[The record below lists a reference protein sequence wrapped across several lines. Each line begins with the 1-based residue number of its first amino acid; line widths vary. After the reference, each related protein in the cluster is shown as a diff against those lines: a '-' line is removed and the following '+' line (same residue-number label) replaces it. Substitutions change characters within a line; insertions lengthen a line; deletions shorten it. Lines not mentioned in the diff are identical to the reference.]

1 MRTNDRWWWWP
12 GAVLVAALAWTGPAR
27 ADGEQFMPV
36 PSYRTGPYAAG
47 GTSLYG
53 GFIDYMNLI
62 NMRDGGINGVK
73 FTWEECE
80 TEYKPD
86 RGVEC
91 YERLKGKGPTGAS
104 MFHFYSTGIA
114 YALIS
119 KVGQDKIPL
128 VTIAHGRTD
137 AADGRYFPY
146 VFPLITHYWSLN
158 TDIVR
163 YIGQREG
170 GMAKLKGKKIVHL
183 HHGSAYGK
191 EPNLIF
197 QKQAEKYGYEAKIIE
212 VPAPG
217 SEQQAQWLEIRQ
229 FKPDWVIV
237 TGWGVMN
244 PAALKNA
251 ARVGF
256 PMDHI
261 IGNFWTGSEED
272 VEPVGAA
279 AKGYISAAI
288 NPSGKDFKVIQEIE
302 RVVYAAGKGNMVDKK
317 RVGSIYYNRGVLTG
331 IVSVEAIRVA
341 QGKFGKKPLTGE
353 QIRWGLEN
361 LNLDPARIAA
371 IGATGFIQPLKVTC
385 ADHEGGGA
393 VKFQQWDGTKWKIIS
408 DWIQADK
415 ELVRPLI
422 EESASKY
429 AKENN
434 ITQRDCTKEST

>member
-1 MRTNDRWWWWP
+1 MRTTRRGWWL
-12 GAVLVAALAWTGPAR
+12 GAASALALVWAAPAQ
-27 ADGEQFMPV
+27 AQNEQFMPV
-36 PSYRTGPYAAG
+36 PSYRIGPYAAG

-53 GFIDYMNLI
+53 GMIDYMNLV

-73 FTWEECE
+73 LTWEECE

-104 MFHFYSTGIA
+104 MFNFYSTGIA
-114 YALIS
+114 YATIA
-119 KVGQDKIPL
+119 KATADKIPL

-146 VFPLITHYWSLN
+146 VFPLFTHYWSLN

-191 EPNLIF
+191 EPNVVF
-197 QKQAEKYGYEAKIIE
+197 QKQAEKYGFEGKIIE

-244 PAALKNA
+244 PAMLKNA
-251 ARVGF
+251 ARVSF

-261 IGNFWTGSEED
+261 VGNFWSGSEED

-279 AKGYISAAI
+279 AKGYISAVL
-288 NPSGKDFKVIQEIE
+288 NPPGKEFKVIQEIE
-302 RVVYAAGKGNMVDKK
+302 RVVYAAGKGNMTDKN
-317 RVGSIYYNRGVLTG
+317 RIGSIYYNRGVLTG
-331 IVSVEAIRVA
+331 IVSLEAIRVA

-361 LNLDPARIAA
+361 LNFDAARIAA
-371 IGATGFIQPLKVTC
+371 LGATNFIQPLKVTC

-393 VKFQQWDGTKWKIIS
+393 AKFQQWDGTKWKVIS

-415 ELVRPLI
+415 ALVRPLI
-422 EESASKY
+422 EESAMKY

-434 ITQRDCTKEST
+434 IQERDCSKESS

>member
-1 MRTNDRWWWWP
+1 MWSTNRGWWL
-12 GAVLVAALAWTGPAR
+12 GAAVALALGWNAPAR
-27 ADGEQFMPV
+27 AEGEQFIPI
-36 PSYRTGPYAAG
+36 PSYRVGPYAAG

-53 GFIDYMNLI
+53 GLIDYLNLT

-73 FTWEECE
+73 LTWEECE

-104 MFHFYSTGIA
+104 MFHFYSTGIS
-114 YALIS
+114 YALIG
-119 KVGQDKIPL
+119 KTAQDKIPM

-137 AADGRYFPY
+137 AADGRFFPY
-146 VFPLITHYWSLN
+146 VFPLVTHYWSLN
-158 TDIVR
+158 TDIIR
-163 YIGQREG
+163 FIGQREG
-170 GMAKLKGKKIVHL
+170 GMEKLKGKKIVHL

-191 EPNLIF
+191 EPNAIF
-197 QKQAEKYGYEAKIIE
+197 LKQAEKYGYEAKIIE

-244 PAALKNA
+244 PAMLKNA

-288 NPSGKDFKVIQEIE
+288 NPSGKDFKVIHEIE
-302 RVVYAAGKGNMVDKK
+302 KVVYGAGKGNMVDKN
-317 RVGSIYYNRGVLTG
+317 RIGSIYYNRGVLTG
-331 IVSVEAIRVA
+331 IVTVEAIRVA
-341 QGKFGKKPLTGE
+341 QGKYGKKPLTGE
-353 QIRWGLEN
+353 QVRWGIEN

-371 IGATGFIQPLKVTC
+371 LGATNFIQPLKVSC

-393 VKFQQWDGTKWKIIS
+393 VKFQQWDGTKWVIIS
-408 DWIQADK
+408 GWIQADK
-415 ELVRPLI
+415 ELVRPMI
-422 EESASKY
+422 EESAAKY

-434 ITQRDCTKEST
+434 LTQRDCSKDNS

>member
-1 MRTNDRWWWWP
+1 MRKTKRWWWL
-12 GAVLVAALAWTGPAR
+12 GAASALVLVWAAPAR
-27 ADGEQFMPV
+27 AEGEQFMPV
-36 PSYRTGPYAAG
+36 PSYRVGPYAAG

-73 FTWEECE
+73 LTWEECE

-91 YERLKGKGPTGAS
+91 YERLKARAPRRVDVPP
-104 MFHFYSTGIA
+104 YSTGIS

-119 KVGQDKIPL
+119 KVSQDKIPL

-146 VFPLITHYWSLN
+146 VFPLITHYWSQN
-158 TDIVR
+158 TDIIR

-191 EPNLIF
+191 EPNVVF

-244 PAALKNA
+244 PAMLKNA
-251 ARVGF
+251 RGWASRWTTSSGTSGPARRKT
-256 PMDHI
+256 
-261 IGNFWTGSEED
+261 WSRWARRRRAT
-272 VEPVGAA
+272 
-279 AKGYISAAI
+279 SARRSTPREGLQGHPGDRA
-288 NPSGKDFKVIQEIE
+288 GGVRRRQGQHGRQE
-302 RVVYAAGKGNMVDKK
+302 AGGEHLLQ
-317 RVGSIYYNRGVLTG
+317 SRGPHR

-371 IGATGFIQPLKVTC
+371 IGATNFIQPLKVTC
-385 ADHEGGGA
+385 SDHEGGGA
-393 VKFQQWDGTKWKIIS
+393 VKFQQWDGTKWKVIS
-408 DWIQADK
+408 DWVQADK

-434 ITQRDCTKEST
+434 IPQRDCAKEST